1 MKVKAYAAFA
11 KSEEL
16 KPFEY
21 EARNLE
27 SDFID
32 VEISHC
38 GICHSDIHLLDDG
51 LGITKYPYVPGHE
64 IIGKI
69 SAAGDSV
76 KNLKVGDRVGV
87 GWQSGSCHVC
97 EYCVSGNENCC
108 AGMQST
114 CVSQFGGYGS
124 HFRCDYRFAVKI
136 PEGLSSEKAAPLMC
150 GGVTVYQ
157 PLRYYNVTANQR
169 VGVIGIGGLGHLA
182 VQFLSAFGCEVTA
195 ISTSENKRA
204 ESKELGADHF
214 VATSS
219 KDGLSKLANHFD
231 VLLNTVSADLP
242 LQDYFATIKP
252 MGKLIMIGLGA
263 ATVTVPAPALVLGQ
277 RTVAGSWI
285 GSPSMIE
292 EMLEFSA
299 RKKIDVKTEN
309 FAMADVNKGIKAV
322 RENKVRYRA
331 VLVN

>member
-1 MKVKAYAAFA
+1 MKVKAYAAFH

-21 EARNLE
+21 EAKSLE

-32 VEISHC
+32 VQISHC
-38 GICHSDIHLLDDG
+38 GICHSDIHLLDDA
-51 LGITKYPYVPGHE
+51 LGITKFPYVPGHE

-69 SAAGDSV
+69 VAAGDAV

-87 GWQSGSCHVC
+87 GWQSGSCHAC
-97 EYCVSGNENCC
+97 NENCC

-114 CVSQFGGYGS
+114 CVTQFGGYGS

-136 PEGLSSEKAAPLMC
+136 PESLPSDKAAPLMC

-157 PLRYYNVTANQR
+157 PLRYYHVTPNQK
-169 VGVIGIGGLGHLA
+169 VAIVGIGGLGHLA
-182 VQFLSAFGCEVTA
+182 VQFAAAFGCEVTA
-195 ISTSENKRA
+195 ISTSESKRA
-204 ESKELGADHF
+204 EARELGAHHF
-214 VATSS
+214 VDSS
-219 KDGLSKLANHFD
+219 AKGSLSKLANNFD
-231 VLLNTVSADLP
+231 VILNTVSSDLP
-242 LQDYFATIKP
+242 LQDYFTTLKP
-252 MGKLIMIGLGA
+252 MGKLIMIGLGSA
-263 ATVTVPAPALVLGQ
+263 SVMVPAPALVLGQ
-277 RTVAGSWI
+277 RTVGGSWI

-299 RKKIDVKTEN
+299 RKKINVMTDD
-309 FAMADVNKGIKAV
+309 FAMSDVNKGIKAV